1 MAPTHTTQKLIRHF
15 QRTHGIP
22 LALRK
27 PRFWANRFNAYY
39 DVATRQLMLPRQARG
54 AELREFT
61 FHEIGHALI
70 HQYVVP
76 VRFISRFVS
85 ESPRLARSKALD
97 LMSADVPSPPGWVS
111 WYSMINGTEDFCEV
125 LGAYAA
131 NGYRRRG
138 VWTFNGFSFDVSSD
152 RLLQKKI
159 DWVEE
164 ILQECHLQAA

>member
-22 LALRK
+22 LQLRK

-39 DVATRQLMLPRQARG
+39 DMATRQLMLPRQARG

-76 VRFISRFVS
+76 VRCISRFVG
-85 ESPRLARSKALD
+85 ESPGLSRTKALD
-97 LMSADVPSPPGWVS
+97 LMEQDLPAPPGWVS
-111 WYSMINGTEDFCEV
+111 WYAMINGTEDFCEV

-131 NGYRRRG
+131 NDYRRYG
-138 VWTFNGFSFDVSSD
+138 AWSFSGFRFDVGRD
-152 RLLQKKI
+152 RLLQRKI
-159 DWVEE
+159 EWVEE
-164 ILQECHLQAA
+164 ILQECHLQAG

>member
-1 MAPTHTTQKLIRHF
+1 MAPAHTTQKLIRHF
-15 QRTHGIP
+15 QRTHRIP
-22 LALRK
+22 LSLRK

-76 VRFISRFVS
+76 ARLLSRFVA
-85 ESPRLARSKALD
+85 ESPGLSRNKALD
-97 LMSADVPSPPGWVS
+97 LMEQDIPAPPGWVS
-111 WYSMINGTEDFCEV
+111 WYAMINGTEDFCEV

-131 NGYRRRG
+131 NGYRSQGEWR
-138 VWTFNGFSFDVSSD
+138 FSGFSFDVSAD

-159 DWVEE
+159 AWVEE